1 MSSEIA
7 RIISN
12 VYNLEQLGTGFGFTE
27 GPVWNQLG
35 RYLLFSD
42 LVQNKIRKWSPAEG
56 ITDFRV
62 PSGKSNALLFDKYGR
77 LMACEHINR
86 RISCTEPDGSIF
98 TIVSH
103 YNGKRLNSP
112 NDLIMKSDGC
122 IYFTD
127 PPFGLTA
134 EFGELGHQELDFS
147 GVYRISPD
155 GKTITLLIDDFDAPN
170 GLAFSPDESL
180 LYIDDS
186 ERMHIR
192 VFDVKDDGTIYN
204 GRVFAKQFSLSIAID
219 PRVEWCPDGLKVDS
233 EGNVYCT
240 GPGGIWIFNPAG
252 IHLGTIPVAEQ
263 PANFAWGEDDWKTL
277 FITAS
282 TSLYRI
288 PVNVPG
294 IQAL

>member
-1 MSSEIA
+1 
-7 RIISN
+7 
-12 VYNLEQLGTGFGFTE
+12 
-27 GPVWNQLG
+27 
-35 RYLLFSD
+35 
-42 LVQNKIRKWSPAEG
+42 
-56 ITDFRV
+56 
-62 PSGKSNALLFDKYGR
+62 
-77 LMACEHINR
+77 
-86 RISCTEPDGSIF
+86 
-98 TIVSH
+98 
-103 YNGKRLNSP
+103 
-112 NDLIMKSDGC
+112 
-122 IYFTD
+122 
-127 PPFGLTA
+127 
-134 EFGELGHQELDFS
+134 
-147 GVYRISPD
+147 
-155 GKTITLLIDDFDAPN
+155 
-170 GLAFSPDESL
+170 
-180 LYIDDS
+180 
-186 ERMHIR
+186 MHIR